1 MAKAKQDNETKIP
14 YEELDYEPLTNDLL
28 FHMVFT
34 KNEQALRSLL
44 SCLLDIPQTEMREIE
59 ILNPMQYTEAI
70 DTKLTVLDLKL
81 HLNNEK
87 YILIEMQVRRFIN
100 WTNRTLAYASRQIAD
115 QIRGKEFEYDQI
127 QTVVQI
133 AIMDHTLFPEHKKFM
148 SKYLL
153 RDEEG
158 YIYSDKLEFIVM
170 DLTAVDEASEKE
182 KEQGLVEW
190 ADAFRADSWDSAGQ
204 IENEGVKEAM
214 KTMSMIMAT
223 PSERQLIWDRRMA
236 IWDYNSSMSGARKAG
251 REEGKKVGREEGR
264 KVGREETEALIAKLV
279 SENRIED
286 IRRSTTD
293 PAFREKLYQELLS
306 EDEN

>member
-1 MAKAKQDNETKIP
+1 
-14 YEELDYEPLTNDLL
+14 
-28 FHMVFT
+28 
-34 KNEQALRSLL
+34 
-44 SCLLDIPQTEMREIE
+44 
-59 ILNPMQYTEAI
+59 
-70 DTKLTVLDLKL
+70 
-81 HLNNEK
+81 
-87 YILIEMQVRRFIN
+87 
-100 WTNRTLAYASRQIAD
+100 
-115 QIRGKEFEYDQI
+115 
-127 QTVVQI
+127 
-133 AIMDHTLFPEHKKFM
+133 M

-251 REEGKKVGREEGR
+251 REEGR

>member
-1 MAKAKQDNETKIP
+1 MPAG
-14 YEELDYEPLTNDLL
+14 
-28 FHMVFT
+28 
-34 KNEQALRSLL
+34 RS
-44 SCLLDIPQTEMREIE
+44 
-59 ILNPMQYTEAI
+59 
-70 DTKLTVLDLKL
+70 
-81 HLNNEK
+81 
-87 YILIEMQVRRFIN
+87 
-100 WTNRTLAYASRQIAD
+100 RT

-127 QTVVQI
+127 QPVVQI

-264 KVGREETEALIAKLV
+264 KVGREEGRKVGREETEALIAKLV